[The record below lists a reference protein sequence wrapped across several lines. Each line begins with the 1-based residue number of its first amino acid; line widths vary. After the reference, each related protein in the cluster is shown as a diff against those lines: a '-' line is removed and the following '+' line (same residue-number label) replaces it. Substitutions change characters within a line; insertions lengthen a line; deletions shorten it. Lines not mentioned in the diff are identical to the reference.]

1 MCSSLHTKIVPTTY
15 LCALLPG
22 SLRKKNLLL
31 SLNLSLYKMFDK
43 PTYLDEYLSGNMT
56 VDEALKAAEDD
67 LKNQIGNPYQ
77 Q

>member
-1 MCSSLHTKIVPTTY
+1 MNYLKVYPYTPASSQEITIV
-15 LCALLPG
+15 
-22 SLRKKNLLL
+22 KQ
-31 SLNLSLYKMFDK
+31 
-43 PTYLDEYLSGNMT
+43 YLDEYLSGNMT

>member
-1 MCSSLHTKIVPTTY
+1 M
-15 LCALLPG
+15 
-22 SLRKKNLLL
+22 LL